1 MENLEVIELYENS
14 NHEKTK
20 TFIDTAESTLKVQ
33 TEKKY
38 ITRDI
43 EWINMMEEVMPHIDS
58 IFRSPNRFIKN
69 EEETVKIEQAKKV
82 SVETIKHLSKH
93 TNLIQDIDKETG
105 DVIPSKLLNV
115 RKEETYDTYE
125 NRLIYTL
132 VQNMK
137 YFVNVRKNSLLQP
150 ISTENKEEDKNNKQL
165 EYNAK
170 SKLNDEEVDIN
181 VSINS
186 KLDSEPKDSKE
197 KNKSLLMRIEEIER
211 KISDIESTE
220 VYKILDKANI
230 SLVKDPI
237 RKTNVVLKNVH
248 FQYAMKLW
256 EFLKANFDEQT
267 IESEDNKDYM
277 DNGQL
282 KKMMDEAFLLQYLA
296 MKTLDEDN
304 MEKQDTKKEIK
315 GVILEQMLDKML
327 DVDEDITEEQLRQMV
342 AEKYEVIKYKKMAV
356 LQDIQKIFKK
366 YFDQY
371 EDMVEMKGN

>member
-43 EWINMMEEVMPHIDS
+43 EWIHMMEEVMPHIDS

-137 YFVNVRKNSLLQP
+137 YFVNTRKDSLLQP

-186 KLDSEPKDSKE
+186 KLDSESKDSKE
-197 KNKSLLMRIEEIER
+197 KNKSLLMRIEELER

-220 VYKILDKANI
+220 VYKILDKANVT
-230 SLVKDPI
+230 LVKDPI

-282 KKMMDEAFLLQYLA
+282 KKMMDEAFLLQFLA

-366 YFDQY
+366 YIDQY
-371 EDMVEMKGN
+371 EDMVEMKGI

>member
-137 YFVNVRKNSLLQP
+137 YFVNIRKDSLLQP

-186 KLDSEPKDSKE
+186 KLDAEPKDSKE
-197 KNKSLLMRIEEIER
+197 RNKSLLMRIEELER

-220 VYKILDKANI
+220 VYKILDKANVT
-230 SLVKDPI
+230 LVKDPI

-366 YFDQY
+366 YIDQY
-371 EDMVEMKGN
+371 EDMVEMKGI

>member
-1 MENLEVIELYENS
+1 
-14 NHEKTK
+14 
-20 TFIDTAESTLKVQ
+20 
-33 TEKKY
+33 
-38 ITRDI
+38 
-43 EWINMMEEVMPHIDS
+43 
-58 IFRSPNRFIKN
+58 
-69 EEETVKIEQAKKV
+69 
-82 SVETIKHLSKH
+82 
-93 TNLIQDIDKETG
+93 
-105 DVIPSKLLNV
+105 
-115 RKEETYDTYE
+115 
-125 NRLIYTL
+125 
-132 VQNMK
+132 MK

-186 KLDSEPKDSKE
+186 KLDAEPKDSKE
-197 KNKSLLMRIEEIER
+197 RNKSLLLRIEELEK

-220 VYKILDKANI
+220 VYKILDKENI
-230 SLVKDPI
+230 TLVKDPI

>member
-43 EWINMMEEVMPHIDS
+43 EWIHMMEEVMPHIDS

-137 YFVNVRKNSLLQP
+137 YFVNIRKDSLLQP

-186 KLDSEPKDSKE
+186 KLDAEPKDSKE
-197 KNKSLLMRIEEIER
+197 RNKSLLMRIEELER

-220 VYKILDKANI
+220 VYKILDKANVT
-230 SLVKDPI
+230 LVKDPI

-282 KKMMDEAFLLQYLA
+282 KKMMDEAFLLQFLA

-366 YFDQY
+366 YIDQY
-371 EDMVEMKGN
+371 EDMVEMKGI

>member
-43 EWINMMEEVMPHIDS
+43 EWIHMMEEVMPHIDS

-137 YFVNVRKNSLLQP
+137 YFVNTRKDSLLQP

-186 KLDSEPKDSKE
+186 KLDAEPKDSKE
-197 KNKSLLMRIEEIER
+197 RNKSLLMRIEELER

-220 VYKILDKANI
+220 VYKILDKANVT
-230 SLVKDPI
+230 LVKDPI

-282 KKMMDEAFLLQYLA
+282 KKMMDEAFLLQFLA

-366 YFDQY
+366 YIDQY
-371 EDMVEMKGN
+371 EDMVEMKGI

>member
-105 DVIPSKLLNV
+105 DVLPSKLLNV

-137 YFVNVRKNSLLQP
+137 YFVNIRKDSLLQP

-186 KLDSEPKDSKE
+186 KLDAEPKDSKE
-197 KNKSLLMRIEEIER
+197 RNKSLLMRIEELER

-220 VYKILDKANI
+220 VYKILDKANVT
-230 SLVKDPI
+230 LVKDPI

-282 KKMMDEAFLLQYLA
+282 KKMMDEAFLLQFLA

-366 YFDQY
+366 YIDQY
-371 EDMVEMKGN
+371 EDMVEMKGI

>member
-20 TFIDTAESTLKVQ
+20 TFINTAESTLKVQ

-43 EWINMMEEVMPHIDS
+43 EWIHMMEEVMPHIDS

-137 YFVNVRKNSLLQP
+137 YFVNIRKNSLLQP

-186 KLDSEPKDSKE
+186 KLDAEPKDSKE
-197 KNKSLLMRIEEIER
+197 RNKSLLLRIEELEK

-220 VYKILDKANI
+220 VYKILDKENI
-230 SLVKDPI
+230 TLVKDPI